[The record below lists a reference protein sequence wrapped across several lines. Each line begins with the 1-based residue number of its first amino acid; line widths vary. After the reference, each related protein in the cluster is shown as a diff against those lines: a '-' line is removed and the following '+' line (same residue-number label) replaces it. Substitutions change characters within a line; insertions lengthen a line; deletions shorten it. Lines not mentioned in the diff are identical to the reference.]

1 MKKMKLI
8 MILTLTTMLSL
19 CKKDQQDEELHLQQ
33 TPYIGDELRIDGFYY
48 RTFNNR
54 NSTQVFFLYRNGIIQ
69 GGDSYSGINWQDKL
83 ISDINSGEYYKASK
97 KHKDNWGL
105 FEVDDSIIRFEN
117 WYPQTPGP
125 RITAVREGTILND
138 TTFHI
143 QRSFRFENGKRV
155 NISERDELF
164 HFRQFSPKPDSINP
178 FIP

>member
-1 MKKMKLI
+1 MNKILNILLI
-8 MILTLTTMLSL
+8 CLAFS

-33 TPYIGDELRIDGFYY
+33 TPYFGDELRIDGFYY
-48 RTFNNR
+48 RTTNDGMY
-54 NSTQVFFLYRNGIIQ
+54 TKVFFMFNNGIIQ
-69 GGDSYSGINWQDKL
+69 GGFSYSGGDWEQKL
-83 ISDINSGEYYKASK
+83 ESEIQSGAFQKLTLRYKTS
-97 KHKDNWGL
+97 WGL
-105 FEVDDSIIRFEN
+105 FEIEDSILRYEK
-117 WYPQTPGP
+117 WYPGTPGP